1 MLRVASFSL
10 FLAVVIQAQGQIPG
24 TTIQS
29 TGTPASVISP
39 TADGR
44 QRGTQA
50 SVVSPKPPIPGT
62 RNRAI
67 TSSRRALRP
76 FGTQRHRPFLI
87 PVPLFYPAYGQTY
100 DAESA
105 VADPAVGDATDAA
118 SAGDD
123 SSGSAEDEALRHA
136 YLQGARD
143 ALARQADNRYGQ
155 HYLDSR
161 ETGRAKTTAPKTT
174 DNVASSPS
182 SDAAADDS
190 PTTVFIFKDGHQL
203 ETRNFAIMGETLYD
217 FSSNSLRKV
226 QLSDLDTAATQKAN
240 DDRGITV
247 KLP

>member
-1 MLRVASFSL
+1 MLRMASFTL
-10 FLAVVIQAQGQIPG
+10 FLAIVFQAQGQVPG
-24 TTIQS
+24 TSIQS

-39 TADGR
+39 TAEGR

-62 RNRAI
+62 RNRAV
-67 TSSRRALRP
+67 TSSRRTLRP
-76 FGTQRHRPFLI
+76 FGTPRHHQVLI

-105 VADPAVGDATDAA
+105 VADPAVGDSTDPAPT
-118 SAGDD
+118 GDD
-123 SSGSAEDEALRHA
+123 SSASADEEALRHA

-143 ALARQADNRYGQ
+143 ALARQSDRYGQ

-161 ETGRAKTTAPKTT
+161 ENSKPKAAAQKST
-174 DNVASSPS
+174 DQDSPS
-182 SDAAADDS
+182 GEATPDVS

-203 ETRNFAIMGETLYD
+203 ETRNFAIMGQTLYD